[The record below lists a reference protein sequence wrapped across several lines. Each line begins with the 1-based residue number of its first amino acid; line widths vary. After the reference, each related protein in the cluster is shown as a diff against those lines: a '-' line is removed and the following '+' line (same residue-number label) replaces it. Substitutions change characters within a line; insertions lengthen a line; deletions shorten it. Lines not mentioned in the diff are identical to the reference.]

1 MAHSDYT
8 AEEIVRRGKALYE
21 QQIRPQVEAGHEG
34 QFLVVDIETGAYE
47 IAPDDLT
54 ASDRLV
60 QRKPNAVLYGLR
72 IGSPAAYRLGGR
84 FLAKQL
90 R

>member
-47 IAPDDLT
+47 IDQ
-54 ASDRLV
+54 DRLAASH
-60 QRKPNAVLYGLR
+60 RAAVKFPGSPLYAMR
-72 IGSPAAYRLGGR
+72 IGSPALGRLGAR
-84 FLAKQL
+84 SPVKAL
-90 R
+90 